1 MPRRRARPIR
11 LKYMCTGKSRTKAR
25 SNFLRTEN
33 QELRTDLEK
42 IRINDLARELEVK
55 SKAVIDYLP
64 TIGIND
70 KKSHSSSL
78 DPDQAERVRKH
89 FAAGD
94 EKPTKAKSSASSEA
108 PGIKTKIDLSKISK
122 PGDVLSAIRKQTT
135 EPAPVSPKPA
145 APAKPPAAPAP
156 SAAKPTVVVKPSAA
170 SPAPVPQAPPPR
182 TVLPQTGA
190 RPNYA
195 VAPPAAPAAPQKP
208 EIQARREQD

>member
-55 SKAVIDYLP
+55 SKAVIDYPP

-89 FAAGD
+89 FAGGD
-94 EKPTKAKSSASSEA
+94 EKPSKAKSSAPAEA

-122 PGDVLSAIRKQTT
+122 PGDVLSAIRKQTS
-135 EPAPVSPKPA
+135 EPAP
-145 APAKPPAAPAP
+145 APPRPVAVAPKPPAAPT
-156 SAAKPTVVVKPSAA
+156 PT
-170 SPAPVPQAPPPR
+170 
-182 TVLPQTGA
+182 
-190 RPNYA
+190 
-195 VAPPAAPAAPQKP
+195 
-208 EIQARREQD
+208 